1 MIQFPYQGMKS
12 YYQFMKS
19 GKGTRRAN
27 FGCQTWDKPGFPHVV
42 QVRHARFIATAP
54 WRATTTSNRSC

>member
-54 WRATTTSNRSC
+54 